1 MLNFLT
7 KIFPGKKP
15 VIEADTVLPPE
26 PIKLPHPWYMRNPKK
41 AVGLKSEKY
50 KPVKASIRY
59 PQDDAWNPMLG
70 FPRNNPCFCASG
82 VKFKKC
88 CLPRMTRVISKE
100 NAKFIQQRWDEFVE
114 GKLNTKE
121 IKPNS

>member
-1 MLNFLT
+1 MLNFLK

-15 VIEADTVLPPE
+15 VIEADAVLPSQPV
-26 PIKLPHPWYMRNPKK
+26 KLPHPWYMRNPKK
-41 AVGLKSEKY
+41 AVEFKSEKY
-50 KPVKASIRY
+50 RPLKAVIRE
-59 PQDDAWNPMLG
+59 PEKSAWNPMLR

-100 NAKFIQQRWDEFVE
+100 NAKFIQQYWDDFIV
-114 GKLNTKE
+114 GKFTTKDV
-121 IKPNS
+121 KPQS